1 MASSILNQIYKEAA
15 VTSKGVVQM
24 NRTLN
29 KVYDDQEKSNK
40 RQIDKFTKWSIEQR
54 GFLKYKDLVE
64 QQDKYNIN
72 ISG

>member
-1 MASSILNQIYKEAA
+1 MRQNNTANPRKAKDIARRKYAE
-15 VTSKGVVQM
+15 
-24 NRTLN
+24 
-29 KVYDDQEKSNK
+29 
-40 RQIDKFTKWSIEQR
+40 RQIDKFTKWFIEQR

>member
-1 MASSILNQIYKEAA
+1 MRQNNTANPRKAKDIARRKYAE
-15 VTSKGVVQM
+15 
-24 NRTLN
+24 
-29 KVYDDQEKSNK
+29 

>member
-1 MASSILNQIYKEAA
+1 MRQNNTADPRK
-15 VTSKGVVQM
+15 SKDIA
-24 NRTLN
+24 RR
-29 KVYDDQEKSNK
+29 KYAE

>member
-1 MASSILNQIYKEAA
+1 MRQNNTANPRKAKDIARRKYAERHIY
-15 VTSKGVVQM
+15 
-24 NRTLN
+24 
-29 KVYDDQEKSNK
+29 
-40 RQIDKFTKWSIEQR
+40 KFTKWSIEQR

>member
-1 MASSILNQIYKEAA
+1 MRQNNTANPRKAKDIARRKYAE
-15 VTSKGVVQM
+15 
-24 NRTLN
+24 
-29 KVYDDQEKSNK
+29 

-72 ISG
+72 INKTNII

>member
-1 MASSILNQIYKEAA
+1 MRQNNTANPRK
-15 VTSKGVVQM
+15 SKDIA
-24 NRTLN
+24 RR
-29 KVYDDQEKSNK
+29 KYAE